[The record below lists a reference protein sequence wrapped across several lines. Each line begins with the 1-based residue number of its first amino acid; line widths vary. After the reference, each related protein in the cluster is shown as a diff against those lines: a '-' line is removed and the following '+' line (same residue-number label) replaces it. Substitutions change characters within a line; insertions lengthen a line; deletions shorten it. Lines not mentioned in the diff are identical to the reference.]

1 MKDANTDT
9 IEKSHQR
16 ETNITTKYEHINKGI
31 SISRRITAKAVTI
44 GVV

>member
-1 MKDANTDT
+1 MPILTQLKKVTKRN
-9 IEKSHQR
+9 QYY
-16 ETNITTKYEHINKGI
+16 NLKYEHINKGI